1 MVKKH
6 FPIKMGNSVF
16 DLAIDDDSLASRVR
30 YSFADCIASE
40 DVLAQS
46 FDSISIKGK
55 GCYAVYRQGEL
66 LASNLTEGQLAMGLT
81 RLFCSTLRN
90 IRLPN
95 ECSLH
100 ASTAVVDGRAVCFMG
115 SSGSGKSSMSLFV
128 SRYGSYCGDEYAVMD
143 YSKGTIRHEP
153 YPIQVK
159 DSACGLY
166 PHVEYTRCLSLDNEG
181 VFSSYLVPCRDMVT
195 APVDFSSWYPIKAI
209 VLPRFEAELK
219 DKARVEPIRIG
230 DLPRLLLSSAAND
243 DLPSVLLRKI
253 LSCVSAANI
262 PFYSLVYSDG
272 NAAAKQL
279 LTLM

>member
-1 MVKKH
+1 M
-6 FPIKMGNSVF
+6 
-16 DLAIDDDSLASRVR
+16 
-30 YSFADCIASE
+30 
-40 DVLAQS
+40 Q
-46 FDSISIKGK
+46 
-55 GCYAVYRQGEL
+55 
-66 LASNLTEGQLAMGLT
+66 
-81 RLFCSTLRN
+81 
-90 IRLPN
+90 
-95 ECSLH
+95 
-100 ASTAVVDGRAVCFMG
+100 
-115 SSGSGKSSMSLFV
+115 
-128 SRYGSYCGDEYAVMD
+128 
-143 YSKGTIRHEP
+143 RH
-153 YPIQVK
+153 
-159 DSACGLY
+159 G
-166 PHVEYTRCLSLDNEG
+166 
-181 VFSSYLVPCRDMVT
+181 T